1 MQFYKFEGFTTEE
14 KWSEENDSRRV
25 VREKIRKIS
34 MKTASFNRR
43 QSHAYLFVTDAS
55 EDTVTI
61 GVIVA
66 SAVDVSKLVLG
77 YLKKLEMELKDT
89 CLEEITLGALRAML
103 GCADRNGYIDDD
115 DEVLEQFD
123 LDKLNGRFARGVEY
137 GENILDSCDKKSIYA
152 EADRFLAKDSFVPE
166 LDRIYAGRAKNRVSG
181 HPVHY
186 MIQTDDRET
195 RKGMCRALLHP

>member
-1 MQFYKFEGFTTEE
+1 MQFYKFEGFMTEE

-123 LDKLNGRFARGVEY
+123 LDKLNG
-137 GENILDSCDKKSIYA
+137 
-152 EADRFLAKDSFVPE
+152 
-166 LDRIYAGRAKNRVSG
+166 
-181 HPVHY
+181 
-186 MIQTDDRET
+186 
-195 RKGMCRALLHP
+195 